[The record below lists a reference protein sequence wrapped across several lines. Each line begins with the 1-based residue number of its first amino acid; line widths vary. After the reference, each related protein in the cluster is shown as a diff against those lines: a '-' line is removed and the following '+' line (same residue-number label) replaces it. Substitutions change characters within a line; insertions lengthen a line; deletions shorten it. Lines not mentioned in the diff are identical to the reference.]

1 MRLEETGVDLL
12 PHALRVLG
20 ALNDVAVAGDDALE
34 VECGDGVVRLLER
47 PERKSRRV
55 SVVHRRAIH
64 PKYSRFVRDET
75 ADDLAVHEATR
86 LEQAAEER
94 HRTGATN
101 SGELLDGGKR

>member
-1 MRLEETGVDLL
+1 MRLEETGVNLL

-20 ALNDVAVAGDDALE
+20 ALYDVTVAGDDALE
-34 VECGDGVVRLLER
+34 VECRDGVVRLLER
-47 PERKSRRV
+47 PERKSIRV
-55 SVVHRRAIH
+55 SVVHRSASRAFH

-94 HRTGATN
+94 HCTGATN
-101 SGELLDGGKR
+101 SGEL